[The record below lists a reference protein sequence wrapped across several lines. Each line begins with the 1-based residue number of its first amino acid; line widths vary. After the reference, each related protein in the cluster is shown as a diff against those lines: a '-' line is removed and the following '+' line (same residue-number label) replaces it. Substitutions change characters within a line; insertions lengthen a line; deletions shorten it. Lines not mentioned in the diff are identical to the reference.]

1 MANVS
6 VLGAGSW
13 GTALAVLLQKNGH
26 QVTLWSHRESQ
37 VQEIMETGR
46 NESKLPGVAL
56 PSEIHYTSDLAESCK
71 NQDLIVSAVPSTA
84 TRQTMENIRSFIP
97 KGQYI
102 VSVTKGIE
110 EDTLYTQCEIM
121 QDVLP
126 DAVVGIL
133 SGPSH
138 AEEVV
143 KLQPTAIVAG
153 SASRS
158 LAVFT
163 QELFMNEMFR
173 VYISSDLTGIEV
185 GGSLK
190 NVIALAAGMSDGLG
204 FGDNAKAALITRGVK
219 EITSL
224 AVAMGGEPE
233 TLAGLTGI
241 GDLIVTC
248 QSLHSRNRKAGFLI
262 GQGMEPKKAMDE
274 VHMVVEG
281 VYSAKAAL
289 KLGEKFQVELPIIT
303 EVNRVLFQGKSAYD
317 AVCELMARDK
327 KSETESITWNEF

>member
-13 GTALAVLLQKNGH
+13 GTALAVLLQGNGH
-26 QVTLWSHRESQ
+26 RVTLWSHRESQ
-37 VQEIMETGR
+37 VEELRSTGR
-46 NESKLPGVAL
+46 NESKLPGVDL
-56 PSEIHYTSDLAESCK
+56 PKEIIYTADLKEACT

-84 TRQTMENIRSFIP
+84 TRSTMEKIKDYISD
-97 KGQYI
+97 GQYLI
-102 VSVTKGIE
+102 SVTKGIE
-110 EDTLYTQCEIM
+110 EDTLFTQCEIM
-121 QDVLP
+121 KDVLP
-126 DAVVGIL
+126 NAEVGIL

-143 KLQPTAIVAG
+143 RGQPTAIVAG
-153 SASRS
+153 ASSRA

-173 VYISSDLTGIEV
+173 VYISADLMGIEV

-219 EITSL
+219 EMSEL
-224 AVAMGGEPE
+224 AVAMGGQPE
-233 TLAGLTGI
+233 TLGGLTGI

-262 GQGMEPKKAMDE
+262 GQGMDPKKAMEE

-289 KLGEKFQVELPIIT
+289 ALGQKLGVELPIIT
-303 EVNRVLFQGKSAYD
+303 YVNRVLFDGMSARD
-317 AVCELMARDK
+317 AVIELMTRDK
-327 KSETESITWNEF
+327 KSESDSVSWN